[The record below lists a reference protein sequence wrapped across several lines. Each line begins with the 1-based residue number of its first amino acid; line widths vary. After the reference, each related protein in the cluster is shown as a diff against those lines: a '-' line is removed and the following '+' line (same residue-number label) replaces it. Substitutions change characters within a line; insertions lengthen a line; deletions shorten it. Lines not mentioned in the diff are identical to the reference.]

1 MFAVPGLEMSLP
13 DTPLSEFKRMESD
26 ESHAVIVI
34 GGETHGVSKRAHK
47 FALENRSSQLT
58 SSFRFYSSLLIVFS
72 SPPTNDKKRNFR
84 VY

>member
-1 MFAVPGLEMSLP
+1 MEQFSRVSLP
-13 DTPLSEFKRMESD
+13 ETPLSEFKRGESD
-26 ESHAVIVI
+26 GGDSHAVIVI